1 MLWWEDVYGHKV
13 RLEHHNLLNKRRL
26 YSNKINYRILN
37 DNYRSTLCTLK
48 YHSGST
54 LSRSFSFTKATCH
67 RRLFR
72 LALGVPRET
81 WHGESRVSLTPIVTA
96 GLVKKGF
103 SINVESGAGAEANFK
118 DAGSCLLV
126 VKRLLK
132 FWLNSMR
139 LVKLANR
146 LYEMVERCQAAN
158 SFSLQSR
165 KI

>member
-1 MLWWEDVYGHKV
+1 M
-13 RLEHHNLLNKRRL
+13 
-26 YSNKINYRILN
+26 
-37 DNYRSTLCTLK
+37 
-48 YHSGST
+48 
-54 LSRSFSFTKATCH
+54 
-67 RRLFR
+67 
-72 LALGVPRET
+72 
-81 WHGESRVSLTPIVTA
+81 TPIVTA